1 MRRSL
6 LKLME
11 HIFVSVARYGCNSV
25 GSTVNMKSHKSL
37 DLDDG
42 CFTQM
47 SIGVNVLSLWPL
59 PPILP
64 ESAKRDSC
72 SPDPLYLIE

>member
-1 MRRSL
+1 MRRTL

-47 SIGVNVLSLWPL
+47 SIGVNVLSL
-59 PPILP
+59 
-64 ESAKRDSC
+64 
-72 SPDPLYLIE
+72 

>member
-25 GSTVNMKSHKSL
+25 GSTVNMSHKSL

-47 SIGVNVLSLWPL
+47 SIVVNVLSL
-59 PPILP
+59 
-64 ESAKRDSC
+64 
-72 SPDPLYLIE
+72 